1 MPVGGWAGW
10 GHASSGG
17 VCRRGGRTATAG
29 AANRHRRATHPEPR
43 RCGRMPEV
51 SFTALTPLAF
61 LRRSADVFAS
71 KTAIVY
77 GERRSTYREFG
88 AEANRLAR
96 ALQAFG

>member
-1 MPVGGWAGW
+1 
-10 GHASSGG
+10 
-17 VCRRGGRTATAG
+17 
-29 AANRHRRATHPEPR
+29 
-43 RCGRMPEV
+43 MPEV

-88 AEANRLAR
+88 AEATRLAR
-96 ALQAFG
+96 ALQAS